1 MTDRVLRLLRTR
13 PDLAALAAFP
23 FDLDVDRAYHV
34 ADVHLASSEGDA
46 VLMADSVTE
55 ALEPAL
61 PAAEAG
67 DAPPARETMSHGKE
81 LLSTIARQHAEALGE
96 LSTRA
101 KWAVAALGRDP
112 G

>member
-1 MTDRVLRLLRTR
+1 MPQWHRRGLGRLITEQHLE
-13 PDLAALAAFP
+13 LALA
-23 FDLDVDRAYHV
+23 
-34 ADVHLASSEGDA
+34 
-46 VLMADSVTE
+46 
-55 ALEPAL
+55 
-61 PAAEAG
+61 AAEAG